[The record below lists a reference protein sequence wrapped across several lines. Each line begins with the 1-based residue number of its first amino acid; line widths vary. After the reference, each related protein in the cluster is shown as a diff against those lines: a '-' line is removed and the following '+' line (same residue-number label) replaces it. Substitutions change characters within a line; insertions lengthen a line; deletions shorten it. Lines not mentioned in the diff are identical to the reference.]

1 MRSPDEHV
9 WAQMAGSVD
18 ACQCVVC
25 GMVASNTAIAAGVG
39 VPGTEGWSV
48 GEFSAELP
56 GCDEIDLDTEMARLL
71 AGEFE

>member
-18 ACQCVVC
+18 ACQCVRC

-39 VPGTEGWSV
+39 VPTSDGWAV
-48 GEFSAELP
+48 GEFAAALP
-56 GCDEIDLDTEMARLL
+56 GCDELDLDAELARLL
-71 AGEFE
+71 AGEI